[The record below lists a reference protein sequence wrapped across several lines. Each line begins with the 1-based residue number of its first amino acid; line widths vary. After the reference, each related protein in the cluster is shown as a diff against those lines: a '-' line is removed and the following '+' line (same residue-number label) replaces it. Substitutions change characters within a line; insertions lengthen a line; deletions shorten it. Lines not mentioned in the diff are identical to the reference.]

1 MSAGDQDALARA
13 VRRGF
18 GWSWVVVIAVG
29 AAASA
34 LDLRLDAILMV
45 GTLGIAVV
53 VIATLVSN
61 VSRGQT
67 DHDR

>member
-1 MSAGDQDALARA
+1 
-13 VRRGF
+13 
-18 GWSWVVVIAVG
+18 VVVIAVG

-45 GTLGIAVV
+45 GTLGLAVV
-53 VIATLVSN
+53 VIAMLVAA

>member
-1 MSAGDQDALARA
+1 MSTGDQGGLARA

-29 AAASA
+29 ATASA
-34 LDLRLDAILMV
+34 LDLRLDAILAV
-45 GTLGIAVV
+45 GTLGLAVV
-53 VIATLVSN
+53 GIATLVAA
-61 VSRGQT
+61 VSRGET